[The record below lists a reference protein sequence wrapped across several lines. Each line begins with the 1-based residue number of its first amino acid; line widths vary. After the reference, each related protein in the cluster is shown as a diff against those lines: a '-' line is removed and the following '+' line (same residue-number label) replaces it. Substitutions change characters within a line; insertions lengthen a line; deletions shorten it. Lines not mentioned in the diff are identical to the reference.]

1 MRSLLNRLRALPD
14 HYLIFFVLLLCFPAY
29 LTNLGLAAFIGDEA
43 IRAWVAL
50 EMDYSGNYIA
60 TTMHGEPYLNKPAL
74 FNWMILAVARL
85 WGAFDEIPSRLITVI
100 SLALF
105 GLTVYRVVRRH
116 FSAEFAFLAAAM
128 TVTSGRILFYDSM
141 LGLIDTTFSWVMYAL
156 FMSIY
161 FFGKRERWLSL
172 FIVSY
177 LLMVVGCLLKGFPAI
192 VFQGLSLLAGLYF
205 FGKLKLLFSWK
216 HVAGALPALGMLGLY
231 LAVYAQY
238 RPLEALIPNL
248 LHESVKRTAAEN
260 GFIHTLFQVVKFP
273 FDSIYHFLPH
283 SLLIVFWL
291 DKTLW
296 QRIRSNEFVYFNFV
310 MLAVNLPVYWTSAGV
325 MPRYLLMF
333 IPLFNTIGL
342 NLLEAN
348 RSAQSRRFRFYF
360 YVTGALLVAGFAAAA
375 VLPIIPEVNSLPG
388 IWPLSISLVLI
399 MALLATMHFWD
410 KRRFLWWFVVAL
422 LVVRVGFDLIVL
434 PVRHRENDITV
445 ARRDAIRL
453 ADKYRD
459 RHWYVYADSETREPA
474 MFYATE
480 RLGYI
485 IRRTGRTDISNALYL
500 VNMRQYPDFDGRCL
514 DTLRTDY
521 TTTTLLLFVRD

>member
-14 HYLIFFVLLLCFPAY
+14 HYLLTAALLLYVPAY
-29 LTNLGLAAFIGDEA
+29 LINLGLAAFIGDEA

-74 FNWMILAVARL
+74 FNWIILGVARL
-85 WGAFDEIPSRLITVI
+85 WGAFDEMPSRLITVF

-105 GLTVYRVVRRH
+105 GLTVFRVVHQR
-116 FSAEFAFLAAAM
+116 FTTEFAFLAAMM
-128 TVTSGRILFYDSM
+128 TVTSGRFLFYDSM

-161 FFGKRERWLSL
+161 FLGKQERWLRL
-172 FIVSY
+172 FLVTY
-177 LLMVVGCLLKGFPAI
+177 LLMAVGCLLKGFPAI
-192 VFQGLSLLAGLYF
+192 VFQGLSLVAGLFF

-216 HVAGALPALGMLGLY
+216 HAAGMLPALGILGLY

-248 LHESVKRTAAEN
+248 LHESVKRTAAES
-260 GFIHTLFQVVKFP
+260 GFSNTLFQIFKFP

-291 DKTLW
+291 DKKLW
-296 QRIRSNEFVYFNFV
+296 ERIRSNEFVYFNFLL
-310 MLAVNLPVYWTSAGV
+310 LAINLPVYWTSAGV
-325 MPRYLLMF
+325 VPRYLLMF
-333 IPLFNTIGL
+333 IPLFNTIGMY
-342 NLLEAN
+342 LLEGN
-348 RSAQSRRFRFYF
+348 RPSESWRYRTY
-360 YVTGALLVAGFAAAA
+360 YYLTGTLLVAGFAAVTA
-375 VLPIIPEVNSLPG
+375 LPFIPEVNSLPG
-388 IWPLSISLVLI
+388 IWPLSLIIALI
-399 MALLATMHFWD
+399 MALLAVMYFWD
-410 KRRFLWWFVVAL
+410 KRRFLWWFIVAL
-422 LVVRVGFDLIVL
+422 LVTRIGFDLIVL
-434 PVRHRENDITV
+434 PVRHRGNDITV
-445 ARRDAIRL
+445 ARRDAIRM

-459 RHWYVYADSETREPA
+459 RRWYVYADSETREPA
-474 MFYATE
+474 MFYATK

-485 IRRTGRTDISNALYL
+485 IRRSDRTDIPNALYL
-500 VNMRQYPDFDGRCL
+500 VNMRQYPRFDGRCL

-521 TTTTLLLFVRD
+521 TTTTLLLFARD